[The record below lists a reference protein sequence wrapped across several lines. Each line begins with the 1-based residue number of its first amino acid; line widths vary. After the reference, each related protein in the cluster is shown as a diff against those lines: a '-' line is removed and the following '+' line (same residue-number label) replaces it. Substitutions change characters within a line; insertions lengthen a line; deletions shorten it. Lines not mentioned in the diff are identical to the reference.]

1 MFRDVRFVHRLQQK
15 LKSFLD
21 QYTAREEH
29 FQHQLEAKE
38 LTIQLAEAKLH
49 RQIELTSQESQKT
62 KLTMMKAKE
71 FSDREVQLQV
81 QIYQICCVVKRSHSI
96 IGLLM

>member
-49 RQIELTSQESQKT
+49 RQIELTSQEMQKT
-62 KLTMMKAKE
+62 KLTLMKAKE

-81 QIYQICCVVKRSHSI
+81 QIYQICCVK
-96 IGLLM
+96 